1 MRNKILH
8 IGLGKC
14 GSTFLQKDIFP
25 LIEKNTNIKL
35 IQAHDIKDIKLN
47 SYEHILK
54 NITGLEKKLPH
65 NFIFSNE
72 GLFSNGWEFSRVVE
86 SFELVKKNFSHDTKI
101 LIVIRNPYDLLNSIY
116 VQTIMRMDIIESE
129 KFFYIEK
136 NKIFLK
142 DGKYNL
148 YNFEYNFL
156 INLYKS
162 YFKKVVVVKYENL
175 NKLLF
180 LQEFFKLENNFLRF
194 LQTKEKK
201 IFNPSISKL
210 GIESFIFLNKFLNLK
225 KTQLKINNFLKK
237 PSNEF
242 FYKVKW
248 KLFSFLQLKEF
259 FQYKIDVKFKTK
271 KYYIDKNK
279 IPLDID
285 KLISEYEQLK

>member
-47 SYEHILK
+47 SYKHILK

-162 YFKKVVVVKYENL
+162 YL
-175 NKLLF
+175 
-180 LQEFFKLENNFLRF
+180 
-194 LQTKEKK
+194 
-201 IFNPSISKL
+201 
-210 GIESFIFLNKFLNLK
+210 
-225 KTQLKINNFLKK
+225 
-237 PSNEF
+237 
-242 FYKVKW
+242 
-248 KLFSFLQLKEF
+248 
-259 FQYKIDVKFKTK
+259 
-271 KYYIDKNK
+271 
-279 IPLDID
+279 
-285 KLISEYEQLK
+285 